1 MEKWNGKWNDTID
14 VVTVVVVFILKS
26 LKHEKSAKRKL
37 LPGRHLA
44 EYWAQTFTTD
54 SI

>member
-1 MEKWNGKWNDTID
+1 M
-14 VVTVVVVFILKS
+14 VVVVYILKS
-26 LKHEKSAKRKL
+26 MKHEKSAKRKL
-37 LPGRHLA
+37 SPGRYLA